1 MSETHKEH
9 PSPTKYVQIAIV
21 LAILT
26 AIEGCTILHRRYCWR
41 SCTTIIDYFS
51 CWEICNCG
59 WLVYAPKI

>member
-26 AIEGCTILHRRYCWR
+26 AIEVALYYTEDIVGAL
-41 SCTTIIDYFS
+41 
-51 CWEICNCG
+51 
-59 WLVYAPKI
+59 APVSYTHLRAHET

>member
-26 AIEGCTILHRRYCWR
+26 AIEVALITQKILSVH
-41 SCTTIIDYFS
+41 
-51 CWEICNCG
+51 
-59 WLVYAPKI
+59 